1 VGRKQALSRATRI
14 KHQNGSLLLKKIYCS
29 FHPTDDLGLK
39 TRKVYN
45 GQTGHST
52 KTREVSC
59 KEHNN
64 DLCHHVLLNK
74 ISILAMKSRLR
85 N

>member
-1 VGRKQALSRATRI
+1 M
-14 KHQNGSLLLKKIYCS
+14 KIYS
-29 FHPTDDLGLK
+29 SLHPMDDLGLK
-39 TRKVYN
+39 TRKMYN

-59 KEHNN
+59 RKHNN
-64 DLCHHVLLNK
+64 DLCNHVLLNK
-74 ISILAMKSRLR
+74 ISILAMKSRLK